1 MRKLSATTKRTLRGS
16 FRTRADS
23 ITGNRTKRNG
33 GRKKFNVNISYL
45 VSQIFR
51 NRGGKVSD
59 DTKQT
64 QEVKAKRTAKN
75 SVFLDLFQDKK
86 NLLKLYKTLHPED
99 TDATEDTLDI
109 VTIDNVLTDNL
120 YNDLGIMVGNNR
132 LLLLLEAQSSWT
144 VNILIRILLYLAQ
157 SYHEY
162 FERTSQSLYKSKK
175 VKMPKPELYV
185 IYTGNKGRKPDTIS
199 LSQEF
204 FDGADIDIEIKAK
217 VIYESDKDNIINEYI
232 VFCKV
237 FNEQIKEHG
246 MTKQAVTETI
256 RICKDR
262 NILKQYL
269 SSKEV
274 EVVTIMMSLFDDEQ
288 IMRTYAKDMERET
301 TKRNVITMI
310 ERGRIKVEEGKKNSR
325 TNDKKR
331 ENDT

>member
-1 MRKLSATTKRTLRGS
+1 M
-16 FRTRADS
+16 
-23 ITGNRTKRNG
+23 
-33 GRKKFNVNISYL
+33 
-45 VSQIFR
+45 
-51 NRGGKVSD
+51 SD

-204 FDGADIDIEIKAK
+204 FDGADIDVEIKAK

-288 IMRTYAKDMERET
+288 IMKTYTKDIKRET
-301 TKRNVITMI
+301 LMENAKHMLKMGKLT
-310 ERGRIKVEEGKKNSR
+310 VEEIPVCYPDLTMDDAK
-325 TNDKKR
+325 
-331 ENDT
+331 EIEEELMQFA

>member
-1 MRKLSATTKRTLRGS
+1 M
-16 FRTRADS
+16 
-23 ITGNRTKRNG
+23 
-33 GRKKFNVNISYL
+33 YL

-51 NRGGKVSD
+51 NRGGKVSG

-99 TDATEDTLDI
+99 TEATEDTLDI

-175 VKMPKPELYV
+175 V
-185 IYTGNKGRKPDTIS
+185 IS

-310 ERGRIKVEEGKKNSR
+310 ERGRIKVEEVSAFFPELTSDDVEEIER
-325 TNDKKR
+325 AVMQLA
-331 ENDT
+331 

>member
-1 MRKLSATTKRTLRGS
+1 
-16 FRTRADS
+16 
-23 ITGNRTKRNG
+23 
-33 GRKKFNVNISYL
+33 
-45 VSQIFR
+45 
-51 NRGGKVSD
+51 
-59 DTKQT
+59 
-64 QEVKAKRTAKN
+64 
-75 SVFLDLFQDKK
+75 
-86 NLLKLYKTLHPED
+86 
-99 TDATEDTLDI
+99 
-109 VTIDNVLTDNL
+109 
-120 YNDLGIMVGNNR
+120 
-132 LLLLLEAQSSWT
+132 
-144 VNILIRILLYLAQ
+144 
-157 SYHEY
+157 
-162 FERTSQSLYKSKK
+162 
-175 VKMPKPELYV
+175 MPKPELYV

-288 IMRTYAKDMERET
+288 IMRTYAKDIEKETERKTAERMIRKGKMT
-301 TKRNVITMI
+301 LEEITDYVPSLSFDELKEI
-310 ERGRIKVEEGKKNSR
+310 EAEVMQLA
-325 TNDKKR
+325 
-331 ENDT
+331 